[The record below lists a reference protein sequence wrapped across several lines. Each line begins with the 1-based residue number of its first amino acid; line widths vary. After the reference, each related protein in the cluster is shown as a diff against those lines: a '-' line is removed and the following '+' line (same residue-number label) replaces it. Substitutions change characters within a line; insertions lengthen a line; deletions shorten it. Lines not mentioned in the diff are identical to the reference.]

1 MSFYIRHNNRVKQE
15 AVPDTYASYLKTE
28 NTKFQ
33 KYIVVKE
40 RKSNWPKCTHLIID
54 SKYFYK

>member
-15 AVPDTYASYLKTE
+15 AVPDIYALYLKKE

-33 KYIVVKE
+33 KYVDV
-40 RKSNWPKCTHLIID
+40 N
-54 SKYFYK
+54 